1 MAAEQLDRVAEV
13 PMALGK
19 GLCACFGCKLVKTQ
33 QQVDLQA
40 HCLLQVLSTPLSL
53 SERLCGPQPCA
64 SDGVLC
70 HQSSVACASSCSS
83 WTMAVKTA
91 HT

>member
-40 HCLLQVLSTPLSL
+40 HCLLQVLSIPLTS
-53 SERLCGPQPCA
+53 SERLSVPQPYQ
-64 SDGVLC
+64 SGHVLC
-70 HQSSVACASSCSS
+70 Y
-83 WTMAVKTA
+83 
-91 HT
+91 